1 MQKKNVGQPL
11 SKQVKADQEFTLAD
25 DYSEEYLE
33 AKVTLVEEEKVE
45 YNLGEGEAKESV
57 ALAKAYSRK
66 KQHKLVNQASVEE
79 ILPTSHQPGL
89 LVRRLKKN
97 A

>member
-1 MQKKNVGQPL
+1 MPKGKSL
-11 SKQVKADQEFTLAD
+11 KQMTEDQDFVLAD
-25 DYSEEYLE
+25 DYADEYQE
-33 AKVTLVEEEKVE
+33 AKVTLVEEEKQE

-57 ALAKAYSRK
+57 ALAKPYSRK
-66 KQHKLVNQASVEE
+66 KQPKLINKADVEE

-89 LVRRLKKN
+89 LIRRLKTN

>member
-1 MQKKNVGQPL
+1 MQKKSVGQPL
-11 SKQVKADQEFTLAD
+11 AKQVKADQEFTLAD

-33 AKVTLVEEEKVE
+33 AKVTLVEEEK

-57 ALAKAYSRK
+57 ALAKPYSRK
-66 KQHKLVNQASVEE
+66 KQHKLVNQDSVEE
-79 ILPTSHQPGL
+79 ILPTAYQPGL